1 MDIDSSN
8 NKDGTG
14 TFSSNLIGALKKN
27 HEVDLFFYPDDANKQ
42 FFIKKYARRFI
53 QKLIRLKTKTYFDPF
68 YEWFILPKYI
78 SRDGLDIYH
87 SIGSIVPKKAACIT
101 IQTCLDLAFYYHP
114 HYLPTPL
121 IRYYNK
127 FVKASVENA
136 NHIIAISESTKND
149 LIKIWNIPE
158 NKITTIHLGVDIEK
172 YSNRTMSKDEFQVLT
187 GVFSEYL
194 LFVGNLNARKNV
206 IRLVKAFS
214 HVVTIFPE
222 LKLVLVGSSGEE
234 ENKLRIL
241 VGELKLEN
249 KILLM
254 GRVTI
259 DILVA
264 YYQNAKVFCYPSLY
278 EGFGLPILEAMAA
291 GTPVLTSNTSSMSE
305 ISGEAAVLIDPLD
318 IVSISEGIVN
328 VLNRRD
334 ELVAKGF
341 EHVRGYT
348 WEITAEK
355 TFNLYKKLMLEKNGT
370 TSIKCIDL

>member
-1 MDIDSSN
+1 MRVGVDIDGLK

-14 TFSSNLIGALKKN
+14 IFSSNLIGALKKN
-27 HEVDLFFYPDDANKQ
+27 HEVELFFYEDDANEQ
-42 FFIKKYARRFI
+42 FFLKKYIRRFI
-53 QKLIRLKTKTYFDPF
+53 QKLIRFITKTYFDPF

-78 SRDGLDIYH
+78 SRDELDIYH

-114 HYLPTPL
+114 NYLPVQL

-127 FVKASVENA
+127 FVKVSAENA
-136 NHIIAISESTKND
+136 NHIVAISESTKND

-172 YSNRTMSKDEFQVLT
+172 YSNRTMSKDEFQLLT
-187 GVFSEYL
+187 GVSSEYI

-206 IRLVKAFS
+206 IRLVQAFS

-222 LKLVLVGSSGEE
+222 LKLVIVGSSGVE
-234 ENKLRIL
+234 ENKIKIL
-241 VGELKLEN
+241 VAELKLEN

-328 VLNRRD
+328 VLNRSD

-355 TFNLYKKLMLEKNGT
+355 TFNLYKKLLLEK
-370 TSIKCIDL
+370 